1 MTGCSSKPFI
11 SSRVDS
17 PASAMQAHY
26 MYILQQASLYSLLW
40 QTSSVARWFCAPAC
54 PWESCPAQALTRRL
68 TVHGLSYNVSD
79 TLLGKREGP
88 AVGKVFCQSAVDFV
102 YIFSGSLS
110 FLFLASLSP
119 PSAPPPSPCMTAI
132 RCDAQDC
139 VSPAKV
145 HGRAL
150 HKDMPGPVHLACAP
164 LRQRVHRTGVSTSVA
179 AFAAAAASLAE
190 IV

>member
-1 MTGCSSKPFI
+1 MANVIRCSLVLRACLPLGVLPRTGSHTSFNG
-11 SSRVDS
+11 SR
-17 PASAMQAHY
+17 
-26 MYILQQASLYSLLW
+26 L
-40 QTSSVARWFCAPAC
+40 
-54 PWESCPAQALTRRL
+54 SC
-68 TVHGLSYNVSD
+68 NVSD
-79 TLLGKREGP
+79 TVLGKREGP

-102 YIFSGSLS
+102 YIFIGSLS
-110 FLFLASLSP
+110 VLSLASLSP
-119 PSAPPPSPCMTAI
+119 PSAPPSPCMTAI
-132 RCDAQDC
+132 RRDAQDC